1 METSQA
7 EDHEQSSTS
16 VMPGKGWRDLTEGG
30 PPRLAS
36 RHQAVGRGLNAGSGS
51 GAGGVGGKGEVQPVR
66 QLLPAP
72 GCSCLICKTR
82 RLDPVVSK
90 PLLLTLQGQIKYP
103 CSARPSLVC
112 YSQAALLLY
121 TPWASR
127 GLRLRV
133 LVHGNLKLSLY
144 SQLSRHPLSRPRASQ
159 G

>member
-7 EDHEQSSTS
+7 EAHEQSSTS

-90 PLLLTLQGQIKYP
+90 PLLPTLQGQIKYP

-112 YSQAALLLY
+112 YSQAGPAPLHALGF
-121 TPWASR
+121 PWASAASSCSWDPQVVTVFTA
-127 GLRLRV
+127 LQTP
-133 LVHGNLKLSLY
+133 SL
-144 SQLSRHPLSRPRASQ
+144 
-159 G
+159 